1 MSLPKRLRPG
11 QTHTTTRR
19 ISERR
24 PLLKPLPE
32 INEIVLYALGVAQ
45 LRHPNVELHAA
56 MIEAN
61 HKHDALT
68 DDPAL
73 AQLPDFYRNYH
84 SLVAR
89 AVNAYWGRGESLWR
103 QGSYDHVETP
113 DDDPLTLEEQLLYIW
128 TNPVKDGLVERP
140 ELWPG
145 VKFLPEDFGTELVVS
160 KPANAFFGGKLPDDY
175 EPTDPAA
182 RKRWRA
188 KRRGKQP
195 KPARGSPS
203 TRKQPKPKPKRKR
216 NRSKLPDE
224 VTIKI
229 TPPPGYEHM
238 SLTEVRAHFRARLDA
253 RVEEL
258 HRERDGRPFMG
269 IAAVLAQDPHK
280 SVGETSPSFARNP
293 RIAGR
298 RRLKS
303 FFERLAELVEWRQRY
318 RDALLRWRSGDRR
331 ARFPY
336 GSYALPRMHGALVV
350 APP

>member
-19 ISERR
+19 VSERR
-24 PLLKPLPE
+24 PLLRPIPE

-45 LRHPNVELHAA
+45 LRHPGVELHAA
-56 MIEAN
+56 MVEPN

-68 DDPAL
+68 DDHTL

-89 AVNAYWGRGESLWR
+89 AVNAYWGRGEALWC
-103 QGSYDHVETP
+103 QGSYDNVETP
-113 DDDPLTLEEQLLYIW
+113 EDDPATLEEQLLYIW

-140 ELWPG
+140 EDWPG
-145 VKFLPEDFGTELVVS
+145 VRFLPEDFGTEIVVS

-175 EPTDPAA
+175 EPADPVA

-188 KRRGKQP
+188 KHRGKRSSPNTAKGKQQP
-195 KPARGSPS
+195 KR
-203 TRKQPKPKPKRKR
+203 KPKRKR

-229 TPPPGYEHM
+229 TPPPGYEH
-238 SLTEVRAHFRARLDA
+238 LPLEEIRAHFRARLDA
-253 RVEEL
+253 RVEEI
-258 HRERDGRPFMG
+258 HRERNGRPFMG
-269 IAAVLAQDPHK
+269 VAAVLAQDPHK
-280 SVGETSPSFARNP
+280 PVGETAPSFTRNP

-298 RRLKS
+298 RRLKA
-303 FFERLAELVEWRQRY
+303 FFERLRELVEWRQRY
-318 RDALLRWRSGDRR
+318 REALLRWRAGDRR
-331 ARFPY
+331 AAFPF
-336 GSYALPRMHGALVV
+336 GSYSMPRMHGALVV